1 MPSSLVGM
9 SVQGKLCGKENIL
22 ARPQERRRKSRLRR
36 SSDDN
41 MDLSILRKGQR
52 TCVNQYEINKL
63 KSISVKTV
71 SLELQ
76 GPTKY
81 EVEYNETEP
90 SSVVHDN

>member
-1 MPSSLVGM
+1 
-9 SVQGKLCGKENIL
+9 
-22 ARPQERRRKSRLRR
+22 
-36 SSDDN
+36 
-41 MDLSILRKGQR
+41 MDLSILRKGRR